1 MKGFFEGI
9 FSCVIWF
16 AVGFGGLTFLLYLF
30 DPCGYDFSG
39 ECNRRRDLSE
49 RAIEQYYDYLE
60 RTLDRGGY

>member
-30 DPCGYDFSG
+30 DPCGPDFSG
-39 ECNRRRDLSE
+39 ECNRRRNLSE

-60 RTLDRGGY
+60 KTLDRGGY